1 MALFPQYQITISTV
15 YAGAALIL
23 VRAGFS
29 FLWKGPRTNPL
40 WAMHWAPLRSQN
52 KLVKSRTLFSEFVK
66 FFPVKPFLPFQ
77 MWWFSWLQLL
87 FSCHMKTPTSRDF
100 MESQGRW
107 TQFIYS
113 NMTPRKD
120 RNDRNTACTLRAE
133 SLCRCINFSE
143 SFLLIM
149 LTVGLCG
156 GLFVSWFWGVF
167 FMFGMEWGDELSQTE
182 NYSITIKISRL
193 LDLNLRLEL
202 FGEWSQCPTCL
213 CVRNTD
219 KSMCTT
225 KEVRTDS
232 ADPEGHV
239 WATMLVRGI

>member
-40 WAMHWAPLRSQN
+40 WAVHWAPLRSQN

-87 FSCHMKTPTSRDF
+87 FSCHVKMPTSRDF
-100 MESQGRW
+100 MESQGGW
-107 TQFIYS
+107 TQLIYS

-133 SLCRCINFSE
+133 SLRRCINFSE

-156 GLFVSWFWGVF
+156 VGIGRGVVRLCFGFWVCFLCLAWSEGA
-167 FMFGMEWGDELSQTE
+167 ELSQTE

-193 LDLNLRLEL
+193 LDR
-202 FGEWSQCPTCL
+202 S
-213 CVRNTD
+213 
-219 KSMCTT
+219 
-225 KEVRTDS
+225 
-232 ADPEGHV
+232 
-239 WATMLVRGI
+239 